1 MDLDLSRSIRTQKKK
16 KTRPRSSHLDLT
28 LGHERTYIGVE
39 KKRQEQE
46 AKWECILYVFTD
58 KYSRKSRDVA
68 TLHPQLFFSADPLL
82 EVF

>member
-1 MDLDLSRSIRTQKKK
+1 MDLDLSRSIRMQKKEHAQD
-16 KTRPRSSHLDLT
+16 PVILT
-28 LGHERTYIGVE
+28 SLLVMNAHTLEWK

-68 TLHPQLFFSADPLL
+68 TLHPQLFFSADP
-82 EVF
+82 